1 METYKAVIVQ
11 EHDKIV
17 AVTPAALEELHR
29 LHKQLLKV
37 RSKVKVGGKK
47 WNVLDQSLSLV
58 EAIKDDNLQNWAEFY
73 LGFNAKN
80 DVLPN
85 PEFKKKL
92 WPEVNKRFNAVCEKQ
107 LELFPELG
115 PTA

>member
-80 DVLPN
+80 KVLPDEDF
-85 PEFKKKL
+85 P
-92 WPEVNKRFNAVCEKQ
+92 KQ